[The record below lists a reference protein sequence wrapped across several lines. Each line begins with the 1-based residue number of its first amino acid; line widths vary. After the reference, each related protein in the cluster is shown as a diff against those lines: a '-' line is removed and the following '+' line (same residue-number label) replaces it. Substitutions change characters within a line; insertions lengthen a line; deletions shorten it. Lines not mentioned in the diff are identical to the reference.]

1 MKRQTVIA
9 DKKQDPTLCCLQE
22 TYFKYKNTDRL
33 KVKVQRKTYHTNTNK
48 KKKAEVAL
56 LISDRADSEQEKLLG
71 INRGNT

>member
-48 KKKAEVAL
+48 KKKL
-56 LISDRADSEQEKLLG
+56 K
-71 INRGNT
+71 